1 MLKIKFLIL
10 SFSFLVL
17 SSCGIRL
24 ENIDDY
30 GNKFSIKHLS
40 GGQNA
45 FIFKN
50 VLTQQLIANNMYDI
64 SSENIISVS
73 MTEDEKYQSA
83 SITKVATRK
92 LNQLSIQIK
101 TYNNKYEGCILFQ
114 NEYKSEQ
121 SFLLAKSSANLSNL
135 AAENDILFINSEN
148 ISIDIIDDLLIYHGN
163 KCIELE

>member
-64 SSENIISVS
+64 NSKDIISIS
-73 MTEDEKYQSA
+73 IAENKRYQSA

-101 TYNNKYEGCILFQ
+101 TYNDKNKGCILFGD
-114 NEYKSEQ
+114 EYKSEQ
-121 SFLLAKSSANLSNL
+121 SFLLAKSSANLSHL
-135 AAENDILFINSEN
+135 AAESDIFLINSEN
-148 ISIDIIDDLLIYHGN
+148 ISIEVVDDLLTHHGD
-163 KCIELE
+163 KCITLE

>member
-1 MLKIKFLIL
+1 MLKTKLLIL

-30 GNKFSIKHLS
+30 NSKFSVKYLS

-45 FIFKN
+45 YIFRN

-64 SSENIISVS
+64 DSKNIISI
-73 MTEDEKYQSA
+73 TLAENEKYLST

-92 LNQLSIQIK
+92 LNQLSIQVK
-101 TYNNKYEGCILFQ
+101 TYNDKDKGCIIF
-114 NEYKSEQ
+114 EDKYKSEQ

-135 AAENDILFINSEN
+135 AAESDIFLINSEN
-148 ISIDIIDDLLIYHGN
+148 ISIEVVDDLLAYHGD
-163 KCIELE
+163 KCITLE

>member
-64 SSENIISVS
+64 NSKNIISI
-73 MTEDEKYQSA
+73 TLAENKRYQSA

-101 TYNNKYEGCILFQ
+101 TYNDKNKGCILFGD
-114 NEYKSEQ
+114 EYKSEQ

-135 AAENDILFINSEN
+135 AAESDIFLINSEN
-148 ISIDIIDDLLIYHGN
+148 ISIEVVDDLLTHHGD
-163 KCIELE
+163 KCITLE

>member
-1 MLKIKFLIL
+1 MLKTKLLIL

-24 ENIDDY
+24 ENVDDY
-30 GNKFSIKHLS
+30 NNKFSLEYLS

-64 SSENIISVS
+64 NSKDIISIS
-73 MTEDEKYQSA
+73 IAENKKYQSA

-101 TYNNKYEGCILFQ
+101 TYNDKNKGCILFGD
-114 NEYKSEQ
+114 EYKSEQ

-135 AAENDILFINSEN
+135 AAESDILLINSEN
-148 ISIDIIDDLLIYHGN
+148 ISIEVVDDLLTHHGD
-163 KCIELE
+163 KCITLE